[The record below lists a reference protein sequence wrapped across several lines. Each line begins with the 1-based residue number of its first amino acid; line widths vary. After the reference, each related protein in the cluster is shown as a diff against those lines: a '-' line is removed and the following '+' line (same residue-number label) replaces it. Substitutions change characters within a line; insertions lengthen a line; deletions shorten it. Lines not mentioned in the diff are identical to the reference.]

1 MLEKVELLSMLPF
14 KVCCPGSV
22 ITKPETYKNPRWK
35 EGPRLLPS
43 MELRGFIADSC
54 GSIKQ
59 QTAPADH
66 RLILLL
72 STIYFPQKRDFE
84 GVLSLRQASHNSS
97 VFYIRMQRNS
107 RVCSLL
113 QKTQIFNIVKQTEK
127 FGDLI

>member
-43 MELRGFIADSC
+43 VELRGFIADSC

-66 RLILLL
+66 RLTLLL

-84 GVLSLRQASHNSS
+84 GVLSLRQASHNSI
-97 VFYIRMQRNS
+97 VFFIRKRIS

-113 QKTQIFNIVKQTEK
+113 QKTQIFSIVKQTEK